1 MKARDFSNE
10 FVIKASRSSGK
21 GGQNVNKVATKV
33 EVVFNLNQSLLLNP
47 AEKIIL
53 TEKWKNRLSL
63 DGSIRIVCQED
74 RSQLKNKQ
82 LAIKKFYDLLARSL
96 KKPKKRIALK
106 PSKTIIEER
115 LQEKKLLSQKKS
127 NRKKIQPD

>member
-1 MKARDFSNE
+1 VKARDFSNE